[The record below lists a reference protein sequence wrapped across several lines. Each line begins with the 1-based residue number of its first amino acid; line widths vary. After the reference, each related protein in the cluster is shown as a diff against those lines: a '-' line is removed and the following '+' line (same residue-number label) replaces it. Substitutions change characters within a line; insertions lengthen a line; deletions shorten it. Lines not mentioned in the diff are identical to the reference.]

1 MPVWTVDTWRVRPG
15 REDHFLAHCQALSPE
30 PLILYRDLEEPGLF
44 WSPAKWESPEGLKQW
59 RATAEY
65 DAALRSLEEDV
76 LEHRTHVMADVPGFP
91 PEIPQAKPLRRR
103 TPDRPPSR

>member
-15 REDHFLAHCQALSPE
+15 RADHFLAHCRALSPD

-44 WSPAKWESPEGLKQW
+44 WSPAKWESPVRLNQW

-65 DAALRSLEEDV
+65 EAAVRSLKEDV
-76 LEHRTHVMADVPGFP
+76 QDHRTHLMTDVPGFL
-91 PEIPQAKPLRRR
+91 PETSSGKAA
-103 TPDRPPSR
+103 S